1 MMDGFAL
8 SAHVPF
14 GRSSNPKEYQ
24 MTELKLSTAAEVTK
38 PVEKVVTDVREEV
51 KVPAVELP
59 SVDGSAP
66 KPAEKVVPQV

>member
-1 MMDGFAL
+1 
-8 SAHVPF
+8 
-14 GRSSNPKEYQ
+14 
-24 MTELKLSTAAEVTK
+24 MTELKLSTAAEVTT